1 MGLILT
7 SFLPLYAPSLFIKSV
22 RTMLAAIFTAIAP
35 FQQVLFTKDDVAFR
49 TFVKVIGLKIWLAE
63 KVIHGVAKEQY

>member
-1 MGLILT
+1 
-7 SFLPLYAPSLFIKSV
+7 
-22 RTMLAAIFTAIAP
+22 MLAAIFTAIAP

-49 TFVKVIGLKIWLAE
+49 TFVKVIGLKIWLTE

>member
-1 MGLILT
+1 
-7 SFLPLYAPSLFIKSV
+7 
-22 RTMLAAIFTAIAP
+22 MLAAIFTAIAP